1 VTFNYYPE
9 TDSLYINLSPKKSAH
24 SVGIDIDH
32 ASSKV
37 DLTQLTID
45 SLPLSG
51 LSMTKAGY
59 GSVARIAG
67 RERSGA
73 RSALLS
79 ADSCL
84 FSHLMVSSVG
94 SGISHHGGKNEHR

>member
-1 VTFNYYPE
+1 MTFNYYPE

-24 SVGIDIDH
+24 SDQVSEGIVLDFDTHGNLVGIDIDQ

-51 LSMTKAGY
+51 LSMTKAGQ
-59 GSVARIAG
+59 GSAVRRA
-67 RERSGA
+67 
-73 RSALLS
+73 
-79 ADSCL
+79 
-84 FSHLMVSSVG
+84 
-94 SGISHHGGKNEHR
+94 